1 MTTKNTKS
9 NTIKNTTKVKTDTAK
24 PKVETKVN
32 QPKTTPSI
40 KKYNQEDEIM
50 CKSVCFGLL
59 EYMSKKD
66 GIVYRWEDFGDI
78 VPVRYSDLLA
88 LKTSRSKFLYQPWFI
103 ILDEDLVKMW
113 RLEDINKYFDEI
125 SDMEDFLIDS
135 KIPHI
140 EKQLKN
146 APDGYNEL
154 VVQTAGRLLRENRLD
169 SIAKLRVIDELLHT
183 KLSLLIGG

>member
-1 MTTKNTKS
+1 MTTKNTKN
-9 NTIKNTTKVKTDTAK
+9 NTSKNTVKS
-24 PKVETKVN
+24 VSNETK
-32 QPKTTPSI
+32 QTSTKPST
-40 KKYNQEDEIM
+40 KKYNTDDEIM

-59 EYMSKKD
+59 EYISKKD

-113 RLEDINKYFDEI
+113 KLEDINKYFDEI
-125 SDMEDFLIDS
+125 SDIEDFLIDS

-146 APDGYNEL
+146 APDGYKEL

-169 SIAKLRVIDELLHT
+169 SIAKLRTIDELLDN

>member
-1 MTTKNTKS
+1 MATKN
-9 NTIKNTTKVKTDTAK
+9 IKNNTSKNTEKIVQDEIKQTA
-24 PKVETKVN
+24 VR
-32 QPKTTPSI
+32 PST
-40 KKYNQEDEIM
+40 KKYNTDDEIM

-59 EYMSKKD
+59 EYISKKD

-113 RLEDINKYFDEI
+113 KLEDINKYFDEI
-125 SDMEDFLIDS
+125 SDIEDFLINS

-146 APDGYNEL
+146 APDGYKEL

-169 SIAKLRVIDELLHT
+169 SIAKLRTIDELLDT
-183 KLSLLIGG
+183 RLSLLIGG

>member
-1 MTTKNTKS
+1 MATKHTKN
-9 NTIKNTTKVKTDTAK
+9 NTSKNTVKS
-24 PKVETKVN
+24 VSNETK
-32 QPKTTPSI
+32 QTSTKPST
-40 KKYNQEDEIM
+40 KKYNTDDEIM

-59 EYMSKKD
+59 EYISKKD

-113 RLEDINKYFDEI
+113 KLEDINKYFDEI
-125 SDMEDFLIDS
+125 SDIEDFLIDS

-146 APDGYNEL
+146 APDGYKEL

-169 SIAKLRVIDELLHT
+169 SIAKLRTIDELLDT

>member
-1 MTTKNTKS
+1 MATKNTKN
-9 NTIKNTTKVKTDTAK
+9 NTSKNTVKS
-24 PKVETKVN
+24 VSNETK
-32 QPKTTPSI
+32 QTSTKPST
-40 KKYNQEDEIM
+40 KKYNTDDEIM

-59 EYMSKKD
+59 EYISKKD

-88 LKTSRSKFLYQPWFI
+88 LKTSISKFLYQPCFI

-113 RLEDINKYFDEI
+113 KLEDINKNFDEI
-125 SDMEDFLIDS
+125 SNIEDFLIDS

-146 APDGYNEL
+146 APDGYKEL
-154 VVQTAGRLLRENRLD
+154 VAQTAGRLLRENRLD
-169 SIAKLRVIDELLHT
+169 SIAKLRTIDELLDT